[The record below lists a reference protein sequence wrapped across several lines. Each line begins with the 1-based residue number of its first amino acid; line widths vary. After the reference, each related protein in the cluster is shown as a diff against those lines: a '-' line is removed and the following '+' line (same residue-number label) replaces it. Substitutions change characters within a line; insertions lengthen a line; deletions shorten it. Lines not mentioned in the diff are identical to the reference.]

1 MSAGGERTHRIP
13 RDGAFGVPQID
24 IVLQAEPE
32 PGAGAEAAAEAHCGL
47 GGDSGAAINDV
58 GEMLARQP
66 GGRGQRGDRQPARLQ
81 IKLGQASTGGLG
93 GRFLMIVEEVD
104 IVRVLSFDLER
115 HPPVAGDRDGMMAAA
130 ITIVAMS
137 WLTLMASWFSAR
149 STSALIEGGRRS
161 G

>member
-47 GGDSGAAINDV
+47 GGDPGAAMDDV

-66 GGRGQRGDRQPARLQ
+66 GGCGQRGDRQPARLR
-81 IKLGQASTGGLG
+81 IGS
-93 GRFLMIVEEVD
+93 
-104 IVRVLSFDLER
+104 
-115 HPPVAGDRDGMMAAA
+115 AG
-130 ITIVAMS
+130 
-137 WLTLMASWFSAR
+137 
-149 STSALIEGGRRS
+149 AL
-161 G
+161 